1 MLKRTATSK
10 PGNTFRVIAG
20 QWRGRRLE
28 FPDVK
33 GIRPTP
39 DRVKET
45 LFNWL
50 APIIPGAV
58 CLDLFAGS
66 GSLGLEALS
75 RGAKEVVFVDQ
86 SKRVCAGIESNL
98 QRLDA
103 SARAV
108 VHPDTAMQYLK
119 RCDQAYDVVFL
130 DPPFGQ
136 GLLAEVLSCLET
148 GHLLTANA
156 LVYAESEQPLTELSA
171 FWQLTRSK
179 RASKVAY
186 HLLQR
191 ENSSTQTGE
200 AES

>member
-75 RGAKEVVFVDQ
+75 RGAKEVAFVDQ

-156 LVYAESEQPLTELSA
+156 QVYAESEQPLTELSA